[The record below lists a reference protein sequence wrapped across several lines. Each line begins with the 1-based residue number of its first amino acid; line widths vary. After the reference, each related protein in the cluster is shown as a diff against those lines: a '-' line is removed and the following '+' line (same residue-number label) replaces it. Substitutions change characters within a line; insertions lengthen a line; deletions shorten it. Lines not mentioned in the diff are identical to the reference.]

1 MPLASR
7 VVMSVDFGA
16 SVNALVQWGFL
27 LLLVILFVAFTSRSG
42 RRQRENIADMHNSLE
57 IGDEVVTSSG
67 IFGSVAQLA
76 DARIGLEIAPG
87 IVIEIARQAI
97 ARKVTDAE
105 LGRDTESSDDA
116 ETSEDSE
123 ASDD

>member
-1 MPLASR
+1 
-7 VVMSVDFGA
+7 MSVDFGA